1 MRLLLVLALFAGNA
15 AAQNTQEIQRALIQ
29 RDQQSAEFAQRGV
42 EARRALENLHA
53 DQLRD
58 AGRPLSPDPVIAR
71 ELLPYERQTMARERE
86 MFPPIDQPA
95 KSGSEPDFQK
105 QRVRKSGSD
114 PDFAPLPLPGS
125 DGPPHLVMPISTP
138 SIGG

>member
-1 MRLLLVLALFAGNA
+1 VRLLLVLALFAGNA

-71 ELLPYERQTMARERE
+71 ELLPYERQTMARER
-86 MFPPIDQPA
+86 MMLPPIDQPA
-95 KSGSEPDFQK
+95 I
-105 QRVRKSGSD
+105 RSGSD
-114 PDFAPLPLPGS
+114 PDLKALPLPGS
-125 DGPPHLVMPISTP
+125 DGPPHIVIPISTP
-138 SIGG
+138 SVGG

>member
-71 ELLPYERQTMARERE
+71 ELLPYERQTMARER
-86 MFPPIDQPA
+86 MMLPPIDQPA
-95 KSGSEPDFQK
+95 I
-105 QRVRKSGSD
+105 RSGSD
-114 PDFAPLPLPGS
+114 PDLKALPLPGS

>member
-1 MRLLLVLALFAGNA
+1 VRLLLVLALFAGNA

-71 ELLPYERQTMARERE
+71 ELLPYERQTMARER
-86 MFPPIDQPA
+86 MMLPPIDQPA
-95 KSGSEPDFQK
+95 I
-105 QRVRKSGSD
+105 RSGSD
-114 PDFAPLPLPGS
+114 PDLKALPLPGS

>member
-1 MRLLLVLALFAGNA
+1 VRLLLVLALFAGNA

-71 ELLPYERQTMARERE
+71 ELLPYERQTMARER
-86 MFPPIDQPA
+86 MMLPPIDQPA
-95 KSGSEPDFQK
+95 IRSGSDPK
-105 QRVRKSGSD
+105 QGRSGSD
-114 PDFAPLPLPGS
+114 PDLRALPLPGS

>member
-71 ELLPYERQTMARERE
+71 ELLPYERQTMARER
-86 MFPPIDQPA
+86 MMLPPIDQPA
-95 KSGSEPDFQK
+95 I
-105 QRVRKSGSD
+105 RSGSD
-114 PDFAPLPLPGS
+114 PDLKALPLPGS
-125 DGPPHLVMPISTP
+125 DGPPHIVIPISTP
-138 SIGG
+138 SVGG

>member
-1 MRLLLVLALFAGNA
+1 VRLLLVLALFAGNA

-71 ELLPYERQTMARERE
+71 ELLPYERQTMARER
-86 MFPPIDQPA
+86 MMLPPIDQPA
-95 KSGSEPDFQK
+95 I
-105 QRVRKSGSD
+105 RSGSD
-114 PDFAPLPLPGS
+114 PDLKALPLPAS

>member
-71 ELLPYERQTMARERE
+71 ELLPYERQTMARER
-86 MFPPIDQPA
+86 MMLPPIDQPA
-95 KSGSEPDFQK
+95 I
-105 QRVRKSGSD
+105 RSGSD
-114 PDFAPLPLPGS
+114 PDLRALPLPGS